1 MRKSMTI
8 TFKDLSLSPQI
19 QKALEASGYTKPTP
33 VQAAAIPEILK
44 GQDVVASAQTGTGKT
59 AAFVLPALQ
68 LMSEVGPQKKP
79 RILILTPTRELAAQV
94 TQAANKY
101 GKFLQFKFVSLVGG
115 AGYPQQIRNLSR
127 PHDIIVAT
135 PGRLMD
141 HLENKRVDLSQVE
154 MLILDEA
161 DRMLDMGFIDDVK
174 HISKFIP
181 AEHQTLLFSATFD
194 QRIEKVVKQFLKN
207 PARVDF
213 SHEALAPERIQQIV
227 YVADSPAHKMQL
239 LEHLLEQDNIFKAI
253 IFTATKRD
261 ADQLADDLK
270 ADGLAAA
277 ALHGDLK
284 QGARNRTIMQMREG
298 KIQYLV
304 ATDVAARGIDISD
317 ITHVINFDLPKFSE
331 DYVHRIGRTGRAG
344 KTGVAISLVLP
355 SEARHLH
362 QIEKFTAQK
371 VEQQQIPG
379 LEPKKRLS
387 QSGGKSEAG
396 RSSRG
401 RKRGASYPSERSFG
415 NDSRSFKQDG
425 GRRSESRGNRFA
437 EKDDHQRF
445 SERPKK
451 SGGRQFSDDRQ
462 PAYLADPSE
471 KRAKR
476 KFSDDRQPAY
486 LTDPFEKRAKK
497 KFSDDRPSRPGR
509 QEKAGAGK
517 SSHKDQQ
524 RSFAG
529 KPAKSTGKKFGNKE
543 GGQSY
548 SARGPKKSSGAK
560 SSAGKSRGSKTSGKR
575 Y

>member
-1 MRKSMTI
+1 MTK
-8 TFKDLSLSPQI
+8 TFKDLSLSPEI
-19 QKALEASGYTKPTP
+19 QKALESAGYTKPTP

-79 RILILTPTRELAAQV
+79 RILILTPTRELAAQI

-115 AGYPQQIRNLSR
+115 AGYPQQIRNLSK
-127 PHDIIVAT
+127 PLDIIVAT

-141 HLENKRVDLSQVE
+141 HLENKRVDLSQIE

-174 HISKFIP
+174 HINKFIP

-194 QRIEKVVKQFLKN
+194 QRIERVVKQFLKD

-213 SHEALAPERIQQIV
+213 SHETLAPERIQQVV
-227 YVADSPAHKMQL
+227 YVADSPGHKIQL

-253 IFTATKRD
+253 IFTATKRA
-261 ADQLADDLK
+261 ADQLAEDLK
-270 ADGLAAA
+270 EDGLAAA

-284 QGARNRTIMQMREG
+284 QGARNRTIAQMREG

-362 QIEKFTAQK
+362 QIEKFTGQK

-379 LEPKKRLS
+379 LEPKKKLS
-387 QSGGKSEAG
+387 QSGGNSEGG
-396 RSSRG
+396 RSSRA
-401 RKRGASYPSERSFG
+401 RKKGASYPSERSFG
-415 NDSRSFKQDG
+415 NDARSFKQGD
-425 GRRSESRGNRFA
+425 GRRSEKRGNRFT
-437 EKDDHQRF
+437 EKEDNQRF
-445 SERPKK
+445 SDRPKK
-451 SGGRQFSDDRQ
+451 TARKPFSDDRQ
-462 PAYLADPSE
+462 PAYLSDSSE
-471 KRAKR
+471 KRTK
-476 KFSDDRQPAY
+476 KNFSDDRSSGY
-486 LTDPFEKRAKK
+486 
-497 KFSDDRPSRPGR
+497 GR

-517 SSHKDQQ
+517 SKNNDKQ
-524 RSFAG
+524 RGFAG
-529 KPAKSTGKKFGNKE
+529 KTEKSGERKFGSKKND
-543 GGQSY
+543 QSY
-548 SARGPKKSSGAK
+548 SGRGAKKSSAGNF
-560 SSAGKSRGSKTSGKR
+560 SAGKSRGAKKSGKK